1 MDSVPA
7 GDLMRHNITDQF
19 PCLFPVNP
27 QMYKKLD
34 RLQSF
39 KVPTIWPH
47 HILATPNELAD
58 AGFFYLGESDRV
70 KCFYCNGG
78 FGSRMKDRGRNT
90 QSGFLYVNTFYRGKA
105 WTTSLK
111 QSKIFPT

>member
-1 MDSVPA
+1 MDSVPES
-7 GDLMRHNITDQF
+7 DLMRQNITSQF

-34 RLQSF
+34 RLQTF
-39 KVPTIWPH
+39 KVPNIWPH

-78 FGSRMKDRGRNT
+78 LRN
-90 QSGFLYVNTFYRGKA
+90 
-105 WTTSLK
+105 
-111 QSKIFPT
+111 